1 MRRLVFGFLEVQ
13 VVSYFLGSF
22 PFNIVQR
29 DAKIEFSPSFL
40 LDFEGRSF
48 DHFITSM
55 ILLSPEIK
63 SHHLEWVSQK
73 LGGVCR

>member
-40 LDFEGRSF
+40 LDFEWRSF
-48 DHFITSM
+48 DHFI
-55 ILLSPEIK
+55 
-63 SHHLEWVSQK
+63 SQ
-73 LGGVCR
+73 